1 MHRAKGGWGNGSAW
15 RAPRPS
21 LPMAAT
27 RVAVPARRRNGVG
40 PFLHSLVPAWS
51 RPAAYRAA
59 RATLVIPTLFAV
71 CSRVIGNDQMALYA
85 SFGGFA
91 TLVLASF
98 GGSRR
103 ERFVAHMALTATAS
117 LLIVVGTAV
126 SGSDAVAAIVA
137 FVAALCVLFCG
148 LIGPNV
154 VSGATAVLL
163 AFVLPASSPGL
174 FGTVPWR
181 LAGWLL
187 ASAAGTIAVML
198 SPPPPAG
205 DRVRSSAAASASAL
219 AEEINAG
226 LRGEERAGVGA
237 RATDAKVALH
247 NAFIA
252 APLRPIGIAAADQA
266 LADLVETLQLCT
278 SLCAEV
284 VGEMDDM
291 TAVDDFDRRLLAHT
305 SRLLRDTGTLLAG
318 GEVTLL
324 VGELDELVRESA
336 GRIADFCRSSAA
348 SESAVYLSFRA
359 RRLAGA
365 VRNAAADALIVTRRA
380 DRQAVTAERA
390 RWQGGAGASAV
401 RWSRAPGFDALKRR
415 VGEHAGLRSVWFLNS
430 LRGALALTAAVVIAR
445 ELDLQH
451 AFWVVLGAIS
461 VLRTNAAS
469 TGATALRALA
479 GTAAGFV
486 VGSAL
491 MIGIA
496 GHTGWLWAALPVA
509 VLVSAYAPGTALFA
523 VGQAAFTVFV
533 IVLFNIIVPLGWR
546 VGVIRVEDV
555 ALGVGV
561 STLAGLLF
569 WPRGA
574 NKVMCNDLA
583 DSFHADGLYLVR
595 ATAWA
600 LGLRD
605 GAPTGET
612 AVRASVRLGDAL
624 RAFIAEQGTKHV
636 PKQEL
641 WKLVGGERQLRLSAQ
656 SLASVP
662 KPEPLLPATQSRL
675 LLGEAVRIAGL
686 SDDLAAKLGMVPA
699 TVAQEL
705 DRLPELESPQA
716 GASQGF
722 GLWVGLHLDHVRGAL
737 GELGEPAAIVATV
750 RARPWWR

>member
-1 MHRAKGGWGNGSAW
+1 MPAEVPDRGF
-15 RAPRPS
+15 APRQ
-21 LPMAAT
+21 
-27 RVAVPARRRNGVG
+27 VG
-40 PFLHSLVPAWS
+40 AFLHSLVPVWS
-51 RPAAYRAA
+51 RPAAYRAV
-59 RATLVIPTLFAV
+59 RATLLIPSLFAL

-103 ERFVAHMALTATAS
+103 ERLIAYIALAAAAS
-117 LLIVVGTAV
+117 LLIVIGTAV
-126 SGSDAVAAIVA
+126 SGSVPIAALVTLVVA
-137 FVAALCVLFCG
+137 FCVLFCG

-154 VSGATAVLL
+154 VSGSTAVLL

-174 FGTVPWR
+174 LATVPWR

-187 ASAAGTIAVML
+187 ASATGTIVVLL

-219 AEEINAG
+219 ADEIDTG
-226 LRGEERAGVGA
+226 LRGDEPADAGA
-237 RATDAKVALH
+237 RALEAKSALQH
-247 NAFIA
+247 AFIA
-252 APLRPIGIAAADQA
+252 APQRPIGIAAADQA
-266 LADLVETLQLCT
+266 LADLVETLQWCT
-278 SLCAEV
+278 SLCAEAV
-284 VGEMDDM
+284 ADVDDA
-291 TAVDDFDRRLLAHT
+291 TAVDKADQGLLAHT
-305 SRLLRDTGTLLAG
+305 SRVLRDTGSLLTG
-318 GEVTLL
+318 GEATPL
-324 VGELDELVRESA
+324 VDELDELVRASSH
-336 GRIADFCRSSAA
+336 RVTDFCRSSAA
-348 SESAVYLSFRA
+348 SESAVYRSFTA
-359 RRLAGA
+359 RLLAGA
-365 VRNAAADALIVTRRA
+365 VRNVAADALIVTRSA
-380 DRQAVTAERA
+380 DRQAVAAERA
-390 RWQGGAGASAV
+390 RWLRGPGAAAV
-401 RWSRAPGFDALKRR
+401 PRARIPSLDALRR
-415 VGEHAGLRSVWFLNS
+415 RAVDHAGLRSVWFLNS
-430 LRGALALTAAVVIAR
+430 LRGALALASAVAIAR

-451 AFWVVLGAIS
+451 AFWVVLGAIT

-486 VGSAL
+486 IGSAL
-491 MIGIA
+491 MLGVA
-496 GHTGWLWAALPVA
+496 GHTSWLWAALPVA
-509 VLVSAYAPGTALFA
+509 VLVSAYTPGTALFA

-546 VGVIRVEDV
+546 VGIIRVEDV

-574 NKVMCNDLA
+574 NKVVRNDLA

-600 LGLRD
+600 LGLRQA
-605 GAPTGET
+605 APEGET
-612 AVRASVRLGDAL
+612 AVRASVRLDDAV
-624 RAFIAEQGTKHV
+624 RAFNTEQGTKRV

-656 SLASVP
+656 SLADVP
-662 KPEPLLPATQSRL
+662 DTEPSLPPAQSRL

-686 SDDLAAKLGMVPA
+686 CDDLARKLGDAPA
-699 TVAQEL
+699 TLAQEL
-705 DRLPELESPQA
+705 DGLPGLESSPK
-716 GASQGF
+716 GVSQGF
-722 GLWVGLHLDHVRGAL
+722 GLWVSLHLSHVQGAL
-737 GELGEPAAIVATV
+737 GELSEPASLLATM

>member
-1 MHRAKGGWGNGSAW
+1 
-15 RAPRPS
+15 
-21 LPMAAT
+21 MAAT
-27 RVAVPARRRNGVG
+27 SVAVPARRRNEIG
-40 PFLHSLVPAWS
+40 PFLHSLVPVWS

-59 RATLVIPTLFAV
+59 RATLVIPSLFAI

-103 ERFVAHMALTATAS
+103 ERLVAYIALTAAAS
-117 LLIVVGTAV
+117 LLIVIGTAV
-126 SGSDAVAAIVA
+126 SGDVAVAAILAFVVA
-137 FVAALCVLFCG
+137 FCVLFCG
-148 LIGPNV
+148 IIGPNV

-174 FGTVPWR
+174 LATVPWR

-187 ASAAGTIAVML
+187 ASAAGTIAILVL
-198 SPPPPAG
+198 PPPPAG
-205 DRVRSSAAASASAL
+205 DRVRSSAAASAAAL
-219 AEEINAG
+219 ADEIDAG
-226 LRGEERAGVGA
+226 LRGEERADAGA
-237 RATDAKVALH
+237 RAMDAKVALH
-247 NAFIA
+247 HAFIA

-266 LADLVETLQLCT
+266 LADLVETLQWCT
-278 SLCAEV
+278 SLCAEALA
-284 VGEMDDM
+284 EKDDM
-291 TAVDDFDRRLLAHT
+291 TAVDEVDQRLLAHT
-305 SRLLRDTGTLLAG
+305 SRVLRDTAMLLSGAA
-318 GEVTLL
+318 VTPL
-324 VGELDELVRESA
+324 VDELDELASESSEH
-336 GRIADFCRSSAA
+336 IADVCRSSAA
-348 SESAVYLSFRA
+348 SESAVHLSFRS
-359 RRLAGA
+359 RLLAGA
-365 VRNAAADALIVTRRA
+365 VRNAAADALIVTRSA
-380 DRQAVTAERA
+380 DRQAIAAERA
-390 RWQGGAGASAV
+390 RWQGEAGATAV
-401 RWSRAPGFDALKRR
+401 RRSHVPGLDALRRR

-430 LRGALALTAAVVIAR
+430 LRGALALAAAVAIAR

-451 AFWVVLGAIS
+451 AFWVVLGAIT

-486 VGSAL
+486 IGSAL

-546 VGVIRVEDV
+546 VGIIRVEDV
-555 ALGVGV
+555 ALGVCV

-574 NKVMCNDLA
+574 NKVMRSDLA

-600 LGLRD
+600 LGLRQ
-605 GAPTGET
+605 APAAGET
-612 AVRASVRLGDAL
+612 AVRASVRLDDAL
-624 RAFIAEQGTKHV
+624 RAFTAEQGTKRV

-641 WKLVGGERQLRLSAQ
+641 WKLVGGERQLRLTAQ
-656 SLASVP
+656 SLASVL
-662 KPEPLLPATQSRL
+662 KPEPSLPPAQSRL

-686 SDDLAAKLGMVPA
+686 CDDLAAKLGNAPA

-705 DRLPELESPQA
+705 DRLPELESPPA

-722 GLWVGLHLDHVRGAL
+722 GLWVGLHLDHVQRAL
-737 GELGEPAAIVATV
+737 GELGEPASLVATV